1 MDYACIL
8 GGVNIACIWF
18 VRRVR
23 IRSPLLDNLIIQYL
37 YPGINRQTFQING
50 YRYVENYERVNGMP
64 KQTPARKKANQKYLA
79 TQDDIK
85 VRVPKGKRTD
95 YADFAKAH
103 GMSLN
108 KFVIEAIEEKMEREK

>member
-1 MDYACIL
+1 MIGLCLHL

-23 IRSPLLDNLIIQYL
+23 NRSPLLDNLIIQYL
-37 YPGINRQTFQING
+37 YPCINRQTFQING

-85 VRVPKGKRTD
+85 VRVPKGKRTE
-95 YADFAKAH
+95 YADFAKALWNE
-103 GMSLN
+103 SKQIYN
-108 KFVIEAIEEKMEREK
+108 